1 MDVIREAAP
10 DDLDGIAAL
19 SARRHWRMQGAC
31 RELSP
36 AFVDPAVVRRALP
49 DEPSGWVF
57 VDGGAITAS
66 LLWQESEGRA
76 IAGFLGAVGSPE
88 AMSQLYAVAG
98 GAWLEAGLS
107 THALVVPSVDRALA
121 DRLIDLSFG
130 REEAYAVR
138 PLGDGGGP
146 RLTGVVEVERTGI
159 ERLDEVAALGNL
171 LARHH
176 EGSPVFDRRSNE
188 FYTGLTAAYHAAIEQ
203 QDARVLLAERD
214 GENVGVLLWRP
225 GAPYPV
231 YDERSA
237 EMILLAV
244 HPQARGSQVGRALV
258 STAMRD
264 MASFGHTSAIADW
277 RTTNLEASGF
287 WPAQGFL
294 TIAHRYV
301 RTVPER
307 PLDA

>member
-1 MDVIREAAP
+1 MIRVATAN
-10 DDLDGIAAL
+10 DLDGIATL
-19 SARRHWRMQGAC
+19 SARRHARVQGAL

-36 AFVDPAVVRRALP
+36 AFTDPAVVRAALP
-49 DEPSGWVF
+49 DEPQGWVF
-57 VDGGAITAS
+57 VDDDQITAG

-76 IAGFLGAVGSPE
+76 IAGFIGAVGAPE

-98 GAWLEAGLS
+98 DAWLAAGLA
-107 THALVVPSVDRALA
+107 THAFVVPTVDRPLA

-146 RLTGVVEVERTGI
+146 RVTGPVEVDRTGM
-159 ERLDEVAALGNL
+159 ERIDDVTALGNL

-176 EGSPVFDRRSNE
+176 EGSPVFDRHSNE
-188 FYTGLTAAYHAAIEQ
+188 FYSGLPDAYREAIVE
-203 QDARVLLAERD
+203 QDARVLLATRD
-214 GENVGVLLWRP
+214 GENVGLLIWRP

-237 EMILLAV
+237 EMLLLAV
-244 HPQARGSQVGRALV
+244 HPESRGAKVGRTLV
-258 STAMRD
+258 SAAMRD
-264 MASFGHTSAIADW
+264 MSGFGHTAAIADW
-277 RTTNLEASGF
+277 RTTNLEASRF

-294 TIAHRYV
+294 TMAHRYV

-307 PLDA
+307 PSEG

>member
-1 MDVIREAAP
+1 MIREATSN
-10 DDLDGIAAL
+10 DLDSIAAL
-19 SARRHWRMQGAC
+19 SARRHWRMHGAS

-36 AFVDPAVVRRALP
+36 AFVDPQVVRAALP
-49 DEPSGWVF
+49 DDPQGWVYDQ
-57 VDGGAITAS
+57 DGTITAS
-66 LLWQESEGRA
+66 LLWIESEGRA
-76 IAGFLGAVGSPE
+76 IAGFIGAVGSPE
-88 AMSQLYAVAG
+88 AMSRLYAVAG
-98 GAWLEAGLS
+98 DAWLGAGLS
-107 THALVVPSVDRALA
+107 THAFVVPSVDRALA

-138 PLGDGGGP
+138 PLGDAGGAKV
-146 RLTGVVEVERTGI
+146 TGVVDVERTGV
-159 ERLDEVAALGNL
+159 ERLDDVAALGNL

-188 FYTGLTAAYHAAIEQ
+188 FYSGLTDAYHAAIER
-203 QDARVLLAERD
+203 QDARVLLAAKD
-214 GENVGVLLWRP
+214 GQNVGVLLWRP
-225 GAPYPV
+225 GAPFPV

-244 HPQARGSQVGRALV
+244 HPEFRGAQVGRTLV

-264 MASFGHTSAIADW
+264 MASFGHTAAIADW

-301 RTVPER
+301 RTVPAR
-307 PLDA
+307 PSDG